1 MAVKLDKLFNEP
13 VSLNIQALTYI
24 ANYKTDI
31 DLWINSLAE
40 LELGEAAKQI
50 FITLL
55 ELRSFDCSDLV
66 RFQIIQHL
74 EPQLAHLLRSLE
86 QHYLNNTLLDTK
98 RDQQISDLVL
108 EIKSHH
114 ALLYNEI
121 LARTEQ
127 TLTQHNFSLF
137 EFNLKKKLTKLRKQ
151 ASFLSLERL
160 TNLLYSLQI
169 LYYDVPQNFWALSYT
184 AYKNALTHQY
194 YTERIDTVLDTEST
208 VDTVQK
214 SFCRLLLLYLLNNH
228 KLRQS
233 EIKELMQCI
242 GYWTALVQLFEHP
255 QAHSTYYCDTA
266 TDHPPHFYFSHMSV
280 QSQAIYIDLSALC
293 TYIESTLKPN
303 AHYYS
308 KQEQK
313 LLTQVLKHH
322 IINILTLDPSG
333 ISPRYNEQGTFEIAL
348 GMTSAHFFLSHAKHF
363 KETLALDSDIAI
375 KNNLQSLNHLN
386 NETTAQLSARRYEQ
400 RFNAEITK
408 IYQVNLINRSDSG
421 YGLQWQ
427 NKMVKNFRTGE
438 FVLLKEHQQDEW
450 TGAIIRWM
458 KNSNEQAIDFG
469 VEKVAEQMCPIAVCL
484 PNQNTPQPVYHPAI
498 LYRNPKQ
505 QFALVLPSAQ
515 IFYEEQSLIL
525 RFAYTELRIYLKQSH
540 ILMQNCATFDF
551 ELLEQSKLTLL
562 QQHFEQHLTAL
573 KTQDLWESLK

>member
-13 VSLNIQALTYI
+13 VSLNIQTLTYI

-55 ELRSFDCSDLV
+55 ELRSFDCDDLL

-114 ALLYNEI
+114 ALLYSEI
-121 LARTEQ
+121 LARTEH
-127 TLTQHNFSLF
+127 TLTQHKFSLF
-137 EFNLKKKLTKLRKQ
+137 EFNLKKKLIHLRKQ
-151 ASFLSLERL
+151 VCFLSLERL
-160 TNLLYSLQI
+160 TDLLYSLQL
-169 LYYDVPQNFWALSYT
+169 LYYDVPQNFWVLSYT
-184 AYKNALTHQY
+184 AYKNAITHQY
-194 YTERIDTVLDTEST
+194 YTEKADVVLDTDSPVDST
-208 VDTVQK
+208 QK
-214 SFCRLLLLYLLNNH
+214 AFIRLLLLYLLNNH

-233 EIKELMQCI
+233 EIKELVQCI
-242 GYWTALVQLFEHP
+242 GYWTALVQLSEHP
-255 QAHSTYYCDTA
+255 QTQSTYYFDTA
-266 TDHPPHFYFSHMSV
+266 TDNPPHFYFTHMSI
-280 QSQAIYIDLSALC
+280 QDHAIYIDLSDLC
-293 TYIESTLKPN
+293 TYIESTLQPT

-313 LLTQVLKHH
+313 LLTHILKHH
-322 IINILTLDPSG
+322 ILNILTLDPSE
-333 ISPRYNEQGTFEIAL
+333 ISPRYDEQGTFEIAL

-363 KETLALDSDIAI
+363 KETLALDSDMTI
-375 KNNLQSLNHLN
+375 KSKLQSLNNLDG
-386 NETTAQLSARRYEQ
+386 EATAQLSTRRYEQ

-408 IYQVNLINRSDSG
+408 IFHVNLINRSDSG

-438 FVLLKEHQQDEW
+438 FVLIKEHQQDEW

-458 KNSNEQAIDFG
+458 KNSNEQAVDFG
-469 VEKVAEQMCPIAVCL
+469 VEQIAEQMCPIAVCL
-484 PNQNTPQPVYHPAI
+484 PNQNTPQLVYHPAI
-498 LYRNPKQ
+498 LYRNSKQ
-505 QFALVLPSAQ
+505 QFSLILPSAQ
-515 IFYEEQSLIL
+515 VFYEEQSLVL
-525 RFAYTELRIYLKQSH
+525 RFAQTELRIYLKQSY

-551 ELLEQSKLTLL
+551 ELLEQSKLALL
-562 QQHFEQHLTAL
+562 QQHFDQHLTAL